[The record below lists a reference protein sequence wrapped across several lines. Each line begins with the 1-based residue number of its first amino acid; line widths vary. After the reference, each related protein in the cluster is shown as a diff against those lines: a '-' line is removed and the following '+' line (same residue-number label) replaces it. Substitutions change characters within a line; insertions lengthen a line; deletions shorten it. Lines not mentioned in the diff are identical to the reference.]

1 MSKLI
6 EEKKKSLVSIEKPK
20 KEIKKEAKAKRFLKK
35 EGLDYDLG
43 DISNARVITR
53 S

>member
-6 EEKKKSLVSIEKPK
+6 EEKKKALVSTEKPK

-35 EGLDYDLG
+35 EGLDHDLG
-43 DISNARVITR
+43 DISNVKVVTR